1 MGTQLYL
8 PAGWARQL
16 ESRLDPIERL
26 AELERDRT
34 QAKGDI
40 REILDRL
47 ADKHGATVRDVR
59 TAMLSIDDTLSD
71 LRYDQ
76 ERMLQHDRGP
86 NAGLMPSS
94 LAAAMHYNELLAR
107 RIVAEVARIS
117 VDGAQPVLLHEVARR
132 LKIDEASAESAMYRA
147 VAERWLVFEGSSLF
161 RIRLTEAGRAL
172 TFSCAGAKGQQ

>member
-26 AELERDRT
+26 EELEKDRT

-47 ADKHGATVRDVR
+47 ADKHGATVRDVT

-71 LRYDQ
+71 LLYDE
-76 ERMLQHDRGP
+76 ERMLQH
-86 NAGLMPSS
+86 
-94 LAAAMHYNELLAR
+94 
-107 RIVAEVARIS
+107 EVEDLS
-117 VDGAQPVLLHEVARR
+117 PV
-132 LKIDEASAESAMYRA
+132 
-147 VAERWLVFEGSSLF
+147 
-161 RIRLTEAGRAL
+161 
-172 TFSCAGAKGQQ
+172 